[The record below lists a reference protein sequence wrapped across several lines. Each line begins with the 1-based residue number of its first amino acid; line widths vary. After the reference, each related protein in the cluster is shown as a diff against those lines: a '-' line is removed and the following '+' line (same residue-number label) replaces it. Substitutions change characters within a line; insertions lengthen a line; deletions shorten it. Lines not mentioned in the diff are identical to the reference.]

1 MAGRFVDY
9 CQRFEHH
16 FIVRGRDVTR
26 HAQHYL
32 SGLLG
37 VQRRKNIGRIEADV
51 AGSDY
56 ENLQQFISDSPWE
69 HEAVMAQVAKETEAT
84 LGGQPDTAFY
94 VDESSYAKKGRAS
107 VGVQRQYCGRLG
119 KVENCQV
126 GVFAALGCGVRATL
140 VDFRL
145 FLPEAWAKDAARCA
159 KAKVP
164 EDQRVHRTKPELA
177 LEMIRAAR
185 ARGSTH
191 RWVGADEVYGNSH
204 AFTSGLDDMDETFMV
219 DVACKTRVWECDPFP
234 QTPTASAGQR
244 GRPRTRAQPKAQ
256 GAKAVRVDRLT
267 ARRFKSETREV
278 TIRDATKGPRQAP
291 VWVCPVWVWD
301 GKAPAARERLLVVRQ
316 DEDGTF
322 KYSLS
327 NAPADTPW
335 EQLAYM
341 QAQRFWIERCFQ
353 DAKSELGMA
362 QYEVRGWTGWHH
374 HMALVCLALLF
385 MLKERCKAKINT
397 PLLSAR
403 DIVELLAFYL
413 PRRPRSEAEVLRQMQ
428 QRHAARQRD
437 LNNRRRRLP
446 RDRRKNPIRI

>member
-1 MAGRFVDY
+1 MFD
-9 CQRFEHH
+9 HH
-16 FIVRGRDVTR
+16 FIVRGKDVIR

-37 VQRRKNIGRIEADV
+37 KERRKNIERIEADV
-51 AGSDY
+51 AESDY
-56 ENLQQFISDSPWE
+56 ENLQQFISDSPWS
-69 HEAVMAQVAKETEAT
+69 HTAVMAQVATAVEAT
-84 LGGQPDTAFY
+84 LGGQPDTALY
-94 VDESSYAKKGRAS
+94 VDESSFTKKGEAS

-126 GVFAALGCGVRATL
+126 GVFASLGCGTRAAL

-145 FLPEAWAKDAARCA
+145 FLPAAWADDPARCA

-164 EDQRVHRTKPELA
+164 EDHCVHRTKPELA
-177 LEMIRAAR
+177 LAMIAAAR

-204 AFTSGLDDMDETFMV
+204 AFTDGLDNLGEIFVV
-219 DVACKTRVWECDPFP
+219 DVACKTRVWTRDPCRL
-234 QTPTASAGQR
+234 TPTPAAGESR
-244 GRPRTRAQPKAQ
+244 RPRHRAKPPTKTE
-256 GAKAVRVDRLT
+256 KTVRVDRLT
-267 ARRFKSETREV
+267 AQRFEAEARTV
-278 TIRDATKGPRQAP
+278 TIRDATKGPRQAR
-291 VWVCPVWVWD
+291 VWVCLVWTWD
-301 GKAPAARERLLVVRQ
+301 GTAPTARARLLIVRQ
-316 DEDGTF
+316 DADGTF

-327 NAPADTPW
+327 NAPSATSW
-335 EQLAYM
+335 ERLAYM

-374 HMALVCLALLF
+374 HLTLVCLALLF
-385 MLKERCKAKINT
+385 TLQERCRAITHT

-403 DIVELLAFYL
+403 DIVELLAQYL

-428 QRHAARQRD
+428 KRHAARQRD
-437 LNNRRRRLP
+437 LDNRRRRFQ
-446 RDRRKNPIRI
+446 RDQRKKRSVFNKVELV